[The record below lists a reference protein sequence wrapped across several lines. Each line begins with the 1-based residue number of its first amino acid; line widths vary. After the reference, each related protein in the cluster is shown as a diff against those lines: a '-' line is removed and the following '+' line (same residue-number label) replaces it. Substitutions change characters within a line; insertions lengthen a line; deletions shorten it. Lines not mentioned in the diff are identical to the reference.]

1 MENINIKLSKAGKE
15 NQLSISVS
23 TIYADMPIG
32 CTMDAPILGNVQS
45 EQLKEQLLKGL
56 MILANLVLKVKN
68 Q

>member
-1 MENINIKLSKAGKE
+1 
-15 NQLSISVS
+15 
-23 TIYADMPIG
+23 
-32 CTMDAPILGNVQS
+32 MDAPILGNVQS